1 MKRTLKSFLLTLN
14 LLSLLLGVV
23 HLLRVRSAR
32 GMALRSIKSFSEA
45 LAPFLGLAAAASA
58 LFSLLLG
65 FRFSA
70 LIGAVG
76 ALLQGR
82 YVRRVTSP
90 HNGFETIFGADWQ
103 EHISPVQRRR
113 WLQRRWTWRM
123 PAQLP
128 EPRWT
133 RDLVYHTVS
142 DRHSSLSRE
151 EEGMDDREGEL
162 DLHCDLWQPP
172 ANVPTAGTA
181 LIYIHGGGYFTSRK
195 DFGTRAL
202 FRHLAEQG
210 HVVMDIDYRLAPRAD
225 IFEMLHDVQHAIVW
239 MKANAEWFGADPQ
252 RIVLAGGSAGAH
264 LALLAAYARDQSR
277 LRAINLQDADLSV
290 RAVISYYGMIDLSA
304 AYHSIQTFFAL
315 APGSRKLPENAL
327 DNLLAGKVIE
337 LAAWMRNVD
346 AASMREYLLENQGL
360 MYAGLKSSMMRLVG
374 GAPDEIPDIYQLISP
389 LTYAGPGCP
398 PTLLLQGEHDYLLS
412 TEPARMLYQKLRSA
426 RVPAVYVELP
436 QTEHTFDL
444 FLPVVSP
451 PAQAA
456 LYDVDRFLALV
467 G

>member
-1 MKRTLKSFLLTLN
+1 MKRTLKPFLFIFN
-14 LLSLLLGVV
+14 LLSLLLGIV

-45 LAPFLGLAAAASA
+45 LAPFLGLAGAASA
-58 LFSLLLG
+58 FFSLLLG

-70 LIGAVG
+70 LIGAAG

-82 YVRRVTSP
+82 YVRCVSSP
-90 HNGFETIFGADWQ
+90 HTGFEACFGADWQ
-103 EHISPVQRRR
+103 EHISEAQRRR
-113 WLQRRWTWRM
+113 WLQHRWTWRM

-133 RDLVYHTVS
+133 RDIVYHTVS
-142 DRHSSLSRE
+142 DRQSSLSRK
-151 EEGMDDREGEL
+151 EGMDDGEDRL
-162 DLHCDLWQPP
+162 DLHCDLWQPSS
-172 ANVPTAGTA
+172 NVPTTGTA

-195 DFGTRAL
+195 DFGTRAF

-210 HVVMDIDYRLAPRAD
+210 HVVMDIDYRLAPRVD

-277 LRAINLQDADLSV
+277 LRAIDLQDADLSV
-290 RAVISYYGMIDLSA
+290 RAVISYYGMIDLPA

-315 APGSRKLPENAL
+315 APDSRKLPENVL
-327 DNLLAGKVIE
+327 DSLLAGKFIE

-346 AASMREYLLENQGL
+346 AASMREYLRENQGL
-360 MYAGLKSSMMRLVG
+360 MYAGLKNSMTRLVG
-374 GAPDEIPDIYQLISP
+374 GTPDEIPDIYQLISP
-389 LTYAGPGCP
+389 ITYAGPGCP

-412 TEPARMLYQKLRSA
+412 PEPARALYQKLRSSG
-426 RVPAVYVELP
+426 VPAVYVELP

-444 FLPVVSP
+444 FLPEVSP

-456 LYDVDRFLALV
+456 LYDVDRFLSLV